1 MEPEPVD
8 PNTPITIPNET
19 EPNIVLSEDSS
30 TVLEDCSGNPTD
42 RGIQIC
48 CFGKGPTGPQGPPGQ
63 DGSQGPQ
70 GIQGYQGIPG
80 PQGEA
85 GPQGPKGETG
95 PQGEQGIQGESGN
108 TVNTFIHVLATEPQI
123 LAVEDSI
130 VFDTNPVLAGDCA
143 FVPSSADIWLWK
155 PGYYYTSITIH
166 HKEPG
171 QFSLIKNNVFVVNGG
186 IFTSSLANSHITTTL
201 LFQIEPSD
209 IITATALSPTG
220 FACNI
225 QLKNHISN
233 SPTVS
238 IEQSNPGLAIPNSL
252 ASITLLLLSPG
263 VPMV

>member
-8 PNTPITIPNET
+8 PNTPISIPNET
-19 EPNIVLSEDSS
+19 EPQIVLS
-30 TVLEDCSGNPTD
+30 EDCSGNPFN
-42 RGIQIC
+42 RGTHIC
-48 CFGKGPTGPQGPPGQ
+48 CFSLTGPTGPQGEAGPE
-63 DGSQGPQ
+63 GPQ
-70 GIQGYQGIPG
+70 GVQGNPGIPG
-80 PQGEA
+80 PQGE
-85 GPQGPKGETG
+85 TG
-95 PQGEQGIQGESGN
+95 PQGIQGEPGNGN

-209 IITATALSPTG
+209 IITATDLSPTG

-233 SPTVS
+233 TPTVS

-263 VPMV
+263 IPVV

>member
-1 MEPEPVD
+1 
-8 PNTPITIPNET
+8 
-19 EPNIVLSEDSS
+19 
-30 TVLEDCSGNPTD
+30 
-42 RGIQIC
+42 
-48 CFGKGPTGPQGPPGQ
+48 
-63 DGSQGPQ
+63 
-70 GIQGYQGIPG
+70 
-80 PQGEA
+80 
-85 GPQGPKGETG
+85 
-95 PQGEQGIQGESGN
+95 
-108 TVNTFIHVLATEPQI
+108 VLATEPQI

-209 IITATALSPTG
+209 IITATSLSPTG

-252 ASITLLLLSPG
+252 ASMTLLLLSPG
-263 VPMV
+263 APIL

>member
-1 MEPEPVD
+1 MDPETIE
-8 PNTPITIPNET
+8 PNTIPPT
-19 EPNIVLSEDSS
+19 DDSVVSPDVSS
-30 TVLEDCSGNPTD
+30 TFPEDCSGNPTN

-48 CFGKGPTGPQGPPGQ
+48 CFGKGPTGPTGPQGEPGMP
-63 DGSQGPQ
+63 GEIGPQGPQ
-70 GIQGYQGIPG
+70 GIQGNPGIPG
-80 PQGEA
+80 PQGPE
-85 GPQGPKGETG
+85 GP
-95 PQGEQGIQGESGN
+95 QGIQGEPGNGN

-123 LAVEDSI
+123 LALEESI

-143 FVPSSADIWLWK
+143 FVPSSADIWIWK

-166 HKEPG
+166 HKEPI

-209 IITATALSPTG
+209 IITATTLSPTG
-220 FACNI
+220 LACNI

-233 SPTVS
+233 TPTVT
-238 IEQSNPGLAIPNSL
+238 IQQSNPGLAIPNSL

-263 VPMV
+263 APIV